1 MIDLCFLPLTLSMSL
16 FCKDAK
22 IPSLTAVKSAVFVV
36 YFSNAVT
43 YFLTEDRAVCHL
55 LFDDSA
61 ALSTMPQS

>member
-1 MIDLCFLPLTLSMSL
+1 MSL